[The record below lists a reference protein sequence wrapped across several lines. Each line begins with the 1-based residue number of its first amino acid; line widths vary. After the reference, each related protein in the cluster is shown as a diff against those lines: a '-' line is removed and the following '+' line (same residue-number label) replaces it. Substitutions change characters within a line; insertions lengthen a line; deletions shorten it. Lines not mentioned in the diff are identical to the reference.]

1 MSMKVIL
8 NAIIVGILLFVC
20 LAPQACQ
27 TPGGRSAGNVVDDSA
42 ITTKI
47 KAKLATDNILS
58 LFTISVTTFKGEVTL
73 AGAVKTSEQR
83 QLATTLAQSV
93 TGVNRVNNHIKL
105 K

>member
-1 MSMKVIL
+1 MKVIL